1 MRSGPIAT
9 VWILLGLVLTLSACG
24 DEETTAAGEGA
35 SVPRRADT
43 RSDRADPEIPPGAH
57 STSKQCVHLLGNFLD
72 SVESLNNA
80 LAVGLSYAD
89 YLSAVDNA
97 RTTYASVPVDRLPI
111 ACLSRVGGPAEQTLN
126 AYIDAANSWGDC
138 LATTSCDIAQVEP
151 ELKRRWAQASRF
163 LSLAESSIHST
174 TERARESS

>member
-1 MRSGPIAT
+1 MRLGPIST
-9 VWILLGLVLTLSACG
+9 VWILLGLALILSACG
-24 DEETTAAGEGA
+24 DEETTAAGKGA
-35 SVPRRADT
+35 SVPRGADT
-43 RSDRADPEIPPGAH
+43 
-57 STSKQCVHLLGNFLD
+57 TSKQCVHPLGNFLD

-89 YLSAVDNA
+89 YLSVVNNA
-97 RTTYASVPVDRLPI
+97 RGAYASVRADRLPI
-111 ACLSRVGGPAEQTLN
+111 GCLGRVAGPAEQALN

-138 LATTSCDIAQVEP
+138 LATTSCDTAQVEP